1 MTILGEFLNY
11 TAAVTCRE
19 YVFSTIPL
27 TSMRKAALF
36 YNPLSGRRRERRR
49 ADVKAA
55 LTVLHQAGVEAIAEP
70 TRGQADAAEQ
80 ARHAIAEGCDTIF
93 ACGGDGTAHDVL
105 QGMVGSETALGIIPL
120 GTANALAHDLQ
131 LPLSAV
137 AAARALL
144 TAKPRRIALGRVEYT
159 DLEGNRGFRFF
170 TVAAGIGVDAHLF
183 YKLNPLVKGHLGMAA
198 YYAKATRLWL
208 THPMEKFAVEVDA
221 GQNNGKGPPAEA
233 SQLLAVR
240 IRNFG
245 GVLRELAPGASLDRD
260 DLRMVLF
267 RTSSRWAYLQYI
279 IRGLVG
285 AQWQV
290 SGIDLV
296 HSRKIDCRPLTDAT
310 GDSRIFVEAD
320 GELLGTLPAAISIVP
335 DALALLVPCG
345 ADTPVRRL

>member
-1 MTILGEFLNY
+1 
-11 TAAVTCRE
+11 
-19 YVFSTIPL
+19 
-27 TSMRKAALF
+27 MRKAALF
-36 YNPLSGRRRERRR
+36 YNPLSGRRRERRL
-49 ADVKAA
+49 ADVRAA
-55 LTVLHQAGVEAIAEP
+55 LAVLHQAGVEAIAEP

-80 ARHAIAEGCDTIF
+80 ARHAIAGGCDTIF

-105 QGMVGSETALGIIPL
+105 QGMVGSHAALGIIPL
-120 GTANALAHDLQ
+120 GTANALAHDLR

-137 AAARALL
+137 GAARALL
-144 TAKPRRIALGRVEYT
+144 TAKPRRMALGRVEYT

-208 THPMEKFAVEVDA
+208 THSMEKFAVEVDQDPE
-221 GQNNGKGPPAEA
+221 QNGGRSSPAEV

-285 AQWQV
+285 ARWSV
-290 SGIDLV
+290 GGIDLV
-296 HSRKIDCRPLTDAT
+296 NSVKIDCRPLVDAAA
-310 GDSRIFVEAD
+310 DSRIFVEAD

-335 DALALLVPCG
+335 DALALLVP
-345 ADTPVRRL
+345 

>member
-1 MTILGEFLNY
+1 
-11 TAAVTCRE
+11 
-19 YVFSTIPL
+19 
-27 TSMRKAALF
+27 MRKAALF
-36 YNPLSGRRRERRR
+36 YNPLSGRRRERRLG
-49 ADVKAA
+49 DVRAA
-55 LTVLHQAGVEAIAEP
+55 LAVLQQAGIEATAEP

-105 QGMVGSETALGIIPL
+105 QGMVGSDTALGVIPL
-120 GTANALAHDLQ
+120 GTANALAHDLR

-137 AAARALL
+137 GAARALL
-144 TAKPRRIALGRVEYT
+144 TAKPRRIALGRVEFL

-208 THPMEKFAVEVDA
+208 THPMEKFAVEVEQGT
-221 GQNNGKGPPAEA
+221 GQKNGTAAEV

-279 IRGLVG
+279 VRGMVG
-285 AQWQV
+285 AQWPV
-290 SGIDLV
+290 EGIDLL
-296 HSRKIDCRPLTDAT
+296 HSLKIECQPLGEAS

-320 GELLGTLPAAISIVP
+320 GELLGTLPAAISVVP
-335 DALALLVPCG
+335 DALSLLVP
-345 ADTPVRRL
+345 